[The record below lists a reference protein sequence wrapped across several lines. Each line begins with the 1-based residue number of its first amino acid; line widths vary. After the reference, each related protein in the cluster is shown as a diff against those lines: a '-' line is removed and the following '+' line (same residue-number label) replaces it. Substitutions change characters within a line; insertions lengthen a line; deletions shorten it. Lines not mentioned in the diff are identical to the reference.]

1 MRYFVITYIKKPS
14 GQLDEQSQ
22 VTRNLKTRDL
32 QTGSVILDFKKLE
45 VVKATLNGV
54 SVPKDFNKIVEYYY
68 QHYKNTFDR
77 LFAENGYEVVT
88 KESVKETQ
96 DAQQTNPS

>member
-14 GQLDEQSQ
+14 GQMDEQNQ
-22 VTRNLKTRDL
+22 VVRNIKTRDL
-32 QTGSVILDFKKLE
+32 QMASVILDFKKLE

-54 SVPKDFNKIVEYYY
+54 VVPKDFNRIVEYYY
-68 QHYKNTFDR
+68 QHYKNVIDR

-88 KESVKETQ
+88 DPVEETQ
-96 DAQQTNPS
+96 DVPEANAS